1 MIYVQIFVTD
11 TTGQSKRRVVMQSNN
26 LDQIRTIIKLFF
38 NECDMEDIYNY
49 IDNNI
54 SLTEIKKI
62 SNRNKEKFSIR
73 ERLNYSFV
81 IDIPLEQQ
89 IQNFSD
95 KSNEYLDVVDKI
107 LENRKNAIEVYN
119 DEESTEEE
127 LLSVCSKLFLNN
139 LSDEQIILYKE
150 SIIGIAI
157 NSDVDDKYFAIRS
170 GKMNERVIYCK
181 TPNMLIAA
189 AFYEANGF
197 ILESFDN
204 DIISYMK
211 LLRNLQPETD
221 FIKGLFGWLGFEKKQ
236 MLMDYISVS
245 ENK

>member
-1 MIYVQIFVTD
+1 
-11 TTGQSKRRVVMQSNN
+11 MQSNN

-62 SNRNKEKFSIR
+62 SDRNKEKFSIR

-157 NSDVDDKYFAIRS
+157 NSDVDDKCFNAFLSLYNKLYNKYFAITSLIMYPATNPRGIAITDRYIPS
-170 GKMNERVIYCK
+170 FKIIFLICFLVVPIALNF
-181 TPNMLIAA
+181 PN
-189 AFYEANGF
+189 
-197 ILESFDN
+197 S
-204 DIISYMK
+204 
-211 LLRNLQPETD
+211 
-221 FIKGLFGWLGFEKKQ
+221 
-236 MLMDYISVS
+236 
-245 ENK
+245 